1 MKIFSLRVAVVSL
14 CLFVAAI
21 EAQID
26 PTSKTYNLRGSVK
39 TVETYWLVPQE
50 NDGKD
55 VKQQISAQLLF
66 NRKGQLTESISY
78 ATEEMPTR
86 ELHIYNKTGQEVVGE
101 YYGGLYRKDL
111 NSPWESSEEYVY
123 KYNRAGMISEQS
135 ELDRESKSLVKRTAL
150 RYDGRGNVIESLLY
164 YAGDKTASE
173 RNIYTYDRLNRRTAW
188 SKFDRNGSLKSKTTS
203 AFNAAGL
210 VSEETFAGEEY
221 RSRVK
226 ISYTYDQKQRLL
238 VRESINLDK
247 NKELER
253 TVYFYDDT
261 KRTAEILNYYNGTVF
276 TKTVKKLDQFGNVLA
291 KLETLTDDAKRLM
304 VEIVKQPTDGL
315 VPVEAGAIA
324 ALSGMFAREGFKY
337 EYDSRGN
344 WTKRVEYGATEFVI
358 GQDNLDAELKPVRT
372 QVRVINYYD

>member
-1 MKIFSLRVAVVSL
+1 
-14 CLFVAAI
+14 
-21 EAQID
+21 
-26 PTSKTYNLRGSVK
+26 

-50 NDGKD
+50 NGGKD
-55 VKQQISAQLLF
+55 MKRQISAQLLF

-111 NSPWESSEEYVY
+111 SSPWESSEEYVY

-203 AFNAAGL
+203 VFNANGL
-210 VSEETFAGEEY
+210 ISEETFA
-221 RSRVK
+221 
-226 ISYTYDQKQRLL
+226 
-238 VRESINLDK
+238 
-247 NKELER
+247 
-253 TVYFYDDT
+253 
-261 KRTAEILNYYNGTVF
+261 
-276 TKTVKKLDQFGNVLA
+276 
-291 KLETLTDDAKRLM
+291 
-304 VEIVKQPTDGL
+304 
-315 VPVEAGAIA
+315 
-324 ALSGMFAREGFKY
+324 
-337 EYDSRGN
+337 
-344 WTKRVEYGATEFVI
+344 
-358 GQDNLDAELKPVRT
+358 
-372 QVRVINYYD
+372 